1 MISVACRTIAD
12 DLRIYFCAPSLRAF
26 EFFEHINPRAF
37 AKHHPRTI
45 AREWARRTLRLVIP
59 FSRQDGKQ
67 IKAGQNPRRQWSI
80 DASGDHHILTA
91 EDNVLRRVCDRVS

>member
-1 MISVACRTIAD
+1 MISVAGRSIAD
-12 DLRIYFCAPSLRAF
+12 DLSIYFGAALLRAF
-26 EFFEHINPRAF
+26 KFFEHINPRAF

-45 AREWARRTLRLVIP
+45 TCERTRRPLWLVIP

-91 EDNVLRRVCDRVS
+91 EDNVLRRICDRVS